1 MTRVVRAFCL
11 AVLLGMVVSGHAL
24 AARIWSLDATPTTL
38 KAGVAA
44 HVDLTAKDLGG
55 SGGGDEIT
63 CVTVL
68 VPTGFSIT
76 SVSIL
81 SLPAGYT
88 NWVISTAAA
97 PGGILVTLREP
108 KDKQPLHGQPLYEQ
122 AVFRINGIPISAGS
136 QTWVGRASDKPDCKT
151 GAFPV
156 LNVTITIT
164 SASPTPTPTPTPK
177 PTPTPTPKPTPKP
190 TPRPTTAPT
199 PRPTTA
205 PTPTPAVDPTPA
217 PTATPV
223 PSASGAASPTPSPPP
238 TSSLAP
244 SPGTG
249 GERRDGI
256 AAAGGTAPGGGS
268 GPGDAPGA
276 GSERHLQDAFI
287 VPIPE
292 GPAAGYTAPLTFDG
306 TAFEW
311 VVPGLVATTPGFF
324 VILALLAQTA
334 NAALWLPVARRRVG
348 AFGLFHPPLP
358 VWTMRPRE

>member
-1 MTRVVRAFCL
+1 MTRVARPICL
-11 AVLLGMVVSGHAL
+11 AILLGILVSGQVL
-24 AARIWSLDATPTTL
+24 AARLWSLEATPTTL
-38 KAGVAA
+38 KAGIAA
-44 HVDLTAKDLGG
+44 HVDLTAKNLGG

-63 CVTVL
+63 CVQVL
-68 VPTGFSIT
+68 VPTAFSIT

-81 SLPAGYT
+81 SLPAGYG
-88 NWVISTAAA
+88 NWVISTSPA
-97 PGGILVTLREP
+97 PGGTLVILREP
-108 KDKQPLHGQPLYEQ
+108 KDDEPLHGQPLYEQ
-122 AVFRINGIPISAGS
+122 AVFRISGTPTSAGS
-136 QTWVGRASDKPDCKT
+136 QTWQGRATDKPDCKT

-156 LNVTITIT
+156 RNVTITVS
-164 SASPTPTPTPTPK
+164 SASPTPT

-190 TPRPTTAPT
+190 TTRPTTAPT
-199 PRPTTA
+199 PRPTAA
-205 PTPTPAVDPTPA
+205 PTPRPAVDPTPA

-223 PSASGAASPTPSPPP
+223 PSASGAASPTPLPAP
-238 TSSLAP
+238 TPSLAP

-249 GERRDGI
+249 REWPYGI

-268 GPGDAPGA
+268 GPGGAMGA
-276 GSERHLQDAFI
+276 GSGQHLEDAFI

-306 TAFEW
+306 SAFEW

-358 VWTMRPRE
+358 AWTMRPRE